1 MVVKQINLVTNQI
14 TTENWSDHPLVI
26 MAFILGLALWGFFV
40 WQYRKKRREGFLKW
54 AGDNK
59 FSFYPEKSKAL
70 ARSFVFLNK
79 LDKGSNRY
87 IYDYLTGSFQG
98 HQAHAFTFHY
108 ETYSHG
114 KHGRRTHHH
123 YVGVVAIELPKV
135 FPEMIIRPEKILEKL
150 GQLLGYQD
158 IDFESVEFSKKF
170 AVRSK
175 DKKFAYDFCHTRM
188 MEYLIAH
195 PQTSLEV
202 DQNFLAIY
210 DRNRLEPNELDGY
223 FHQIVDIRAM
233 MPKYL
238 FEE

>member
-1 MVVKQINLVTNQI
+1 MNVFASQMNAEDWIEHPVSIVALVLVLVV
-14 TTENWSDHPLVI
+14 
-26 MAFILGLALWGFFV
+26 WGWLV
-40 WQYRKKRREGFLKW
+40 WQYRKKRRAGFLKW
-54 AGDNK
+54 AEDNN
-59 FSFYPEKSKAL
+59 FDFHPEKSKAL

-123 YVGVVAIELPKV
+123 YVGVVAIELVKE
-135 FPEMIIRPEKILEKL
+135 FPELIVRPEKLLEKL
-150 GQLLGYQD
+150 GQMLGYQD

-175 DKKFAYDFCHTRM
+175 DKKFAYDFCHTGM

-210 DRNRLEPNELDGY
+210 DKNRLEPNELDGY
-223 FHQIVDIRAM
+223 FGQIVNIHAM

-238 FEE
+238 FED